1 MAPISGRMSDA
12 SGIFSVPAGIAAAGA
27 NVPRMPT
34 DLSTMLMRRS
44 AGAVASHTGSCERC
58 HRTPLAGE
66 LMHELED
73 HRHVCP
79 LCLARL
85 PESQREPVR
94 SDRVRAAERR
104 IAVVPRAA

>member
-1 MAPISGRMSDA
+1 
-12 SGIFSVPAGIAAAGA
+12 
-27 NVPRMPT
+27 MPT

-44 AGAVASHTGSCERC
+44 AGSVANHVETCERC
-58 HRTPLAGE
+58 ERTPLAGE

-73 HRHVCP
+73 HRHVCQ
-79 LCLARL
+79 LCLVRL
-85 PESQREPVR
+85 PESKREPVR